1 MRRWSIGL
9 LRPQLRTRCCTTR
22 LVRGAMADAQVNVRA
37 SADVAARV
45 GRALGI
51 ALPIE
56 PNTVA
61 TVGECSILLLGP
73 DDLLVVDSKGSAPH
87 IETHRHPALPPPFGF
102 TLDRF
107 GNPTNIDL

>member
-37 SADVAARV
+37 SGDVAARV

-51 ALPIE
+51 SLPIE

-61 TVGECSILLLGP
+61 TVGECSILWLGP
-73 DDLLVVDSKGSAPH
+73 DERLGVDSKGPAAGIEAHARAAFPPGRRSTGDGSANRT
-87 IETHRHPALPPPFGF
+87 IA
-102 TLDRF
+102 D
-107 GNPTNIDL
+107 